1 MYAILILSQ
10 SSKTMHLNSAHQSMK
25 SCVRCLR
32 CTSAY
37 LADIFPVLHNP
48 TSCNNCIILWNSIKR
63 KEPLMKILVFDIG
76 GTRSVHLTAY
86 SFSQS
91 QSFSHR
97 IIKSLKS
104 RFFHAPP
111 SISYKKTRHF
121 HDFYDE
127 HSPYASCDT
136 SNFGYFSN
144 F

>member
-76 GTRSVHLTAY
+76 GTAIKYGICKNGHLEETKEYPTEA
-86 SFSQS
+86 FRGGTQPPPP
-91 QSFSHR
+91 SHR
-97 IIKSLKS
+97 W
-104 RFFHAPP
+104 R
-111 SISYKKTRHF
+111 
-121 HDFYDE
+121 
-127 HSPYASCDT
+127 
-136 SNFGYFSN
+136 
-144 F
+144 